1 MARLSSDKW
10 EEIKARYAVNQMTV
24 LDLAKQYGISHTAI
38 NKKAKLENWKRL
50 DDAIVKKAIESRAE
64 LKREVSQVSQEVS
77 LKVSHVEAEIDRQA
91 TDKARFHEVGVNI
104 MAKINSM
111 LDVVEQPSEVKEL
124 AMAHKA
130 IYEPRFKTSPD
141 TAIQINNTQQTAGDF
156 KGLSDD
162 ELDTMHALLQK
173 ASA

>member
-1 MARLSSDKW
+1 MARLSESEWDQL
-10 EEIKARYAVNQMTV
+10 KADWCTDHYSNRELGERYGVSNVAITKRVKNESWKKLPKSVVDNFVENKIQTT
-24 LDLAKQYGISHTAI
+24 KAI
-38 NKKAKLENWKRL
+38 N
-50 DDAIVKKAIESRAE
+50 
-64 LKREVSQVSQEVS
+64 EVS
-77 LKVSHVEAEIDRQA
+77 KVSKVSVANLEESLDKVA

-141 TAIQINNTQQTAGDF
+141 TAIQINNEQRAPRSINDF
-156 KGLSDD
+156 YG
-162 ELDTMHALLQK
+162 
-173 ASA
+173 

>member
-1 MARLSSDKW
+1 MARLSESEWDQLKADWCTDHYSNRELGERYGVSNVAITKRVKNEGW
-10 EEIKARYAVNQMTV
+10 EKLPKSVVDNFVE
-24 LDLAKQYGISHTAI
+24 
-38 NKKAKLENWKRL
+38 NK
-50 DDAIVKKAIESRAE
+50 IQTTKAI
-64 LKREVSQVSQEVS
+64 KEVS
-77 LKVSHVEAEIDRQA
+77 KVSKVSVANLEESLDKVA

-141 TAIQINNTQQTAGDF
+141 TAIQINNEQRAPRSINDF
-156 KGLSDD
+156 YG
-162 ELDTMHALLQK
+162 
-173 ASA
+173 

>member
-1 MARLSSDKW
+1 MARLSESEWDQLKADWCTDHYSNRELGERYGVSNVAITKRVKNEGW
-10 EEIKARYAVNQMTV
+10 EKLPKSVVDNFVENKIQTTK
-24 LDLAKQYGISHTAI
+24 AI
-38 NKKAKLENWKRL
+38 N
-50 DDAIVKKAIESRAE
+50 
-64 LKREVSQVSQEVS
+64 EVS
-77 LKVSHVEAEIDRQA
+77 KVSKVSVANLEESLDKVA

-141 TAIQINNTQQTAGDF
+141 TAIQINNEQRAPRSINDF
-156 KGLSDD
+156 YG
-162 ELDTMHALLQK
+162 
-173 ASA
+173 